1 MHSPFFSTKAF
12 PHGALPDPAS
22 ALLAQC
28 PVADEAFAHAYEQA
42 GPAVRAEIKLALARL
57 FALWG
62 QAPQQRETAQRFAEG
77 FQLREE
83 YAPAPFAVVLCP
95 AQFAQPACLVAA
107 LMPALCAGVPHVLP
121 VFLGEEASI
130 HPHLLCALELAGVEG
145 ASLLPLEAA
154 EELLGTLCAG
164 LGQGRLLVLGPQGFG
179 LPVLQAALGLNL
191 PAMPLWGGPRTTL
204 LEAAECCGAKGE
216 ASAFPHSG
224 PFVQVDAANSSVWLW
239 PGLEPQWFINKRVS
253 LLSG

>member
-1 MHSPFFSTKAF
+1 MYNSFFSTKPLA
-12 PHGALPDPAS
+12 HGPLPEPAS
-22 ALLAQC
+22 TLLASC
-28 PVADEAFAHAYEQA
+28 PVEDEAFALAYEQA
-42 GPAVRAEIKLALARL
+42 GPAVRAAIKLALARL

-62 QAPQQRETAQRFAEG
+62 QAPQQRETVQQFAEG

-83 YAPAPFAVVLCP
+83 CAPAPFAVVLCP

-121 VFLGEEASI
+121 VFVGEEATV

-145 ASLLPLEAA
+145 ASVLSFEAA

-179 LPVLQAALGLNL
+179 VPILQAALGLNL

-204 LEAAECCGAKGE
+204 LEGAECCGSKAE
-216 ASAFPHSG
+216 VSAFPHSG
-224 PFVQVDAANSSVWLW
+224 PFVQVDATNSSVWLW
-239 PGLEPQWFINKRVS
+239 PGLEPQWFTNKRVS

>member
-1 MHSPFFSTKAF
+1 MHSSFFSTTVL
-12 PHGALPDPAS
+12 PHGGLPEPAS
-22 ALLAQC
+22 ALLGTC
-28 PVADEAFAHAYEQA
+28 PVADEAFALAYESA
-42 GPAVRAEIKLALARL
+42 GPEVRAEIKLALARL
-57 FALWG
+57 FTLWG
-62 QAPQQRETAQRFAEG
+62 QAPRQSETVQLFAEG

-83 YAPAPFAVVLCP
+83 CAPAPFTVVLCP
-95 AQFAQPACLVAA
+95 TQFAPPACLVGA

-121 VFLGEEASI
+121 VFVGEEACI
-130 HPHLLCALELAGVEG
+130 HPHLLCTLELAGVEG
-145 ASLLPLEAA
+145 ASRLSLEAA
-154 EELLGTLCAG
+154 EELLSTLCGG

-179 LPVLQAALGLNL
+179 LSLLQAALGLNL

-204 LEAAECCGAKGE
+204 LEAEGCSGGKAG

-253 LLSG
+253 LLSD